1 MLTLYITIKINRAI
15 GAQTLI
21 VRHAPGSICKWSN
34 YDMLFIGWHNALQIL
49 RIKIFSQQLS
59 TCPSWGGQPA
69 FGTSMQLVSGGQMSL
84 IPNHSLYNMILY
96 TRINFQKHTIN
107 NIINNIIN
115 RQSYWNRGLCN
126 EQANKTSMLPQK
138 KWYDVCLYH
147 GSVCNCPPVGQSDA
161 LVGESQL
168 YMYNCLIALV
178 EIISNYRF
186 CILCALP
193 VLPKMKYISCTSTR

>member
-96 TRINFQKHTIN
+96 TRINFQKHTLN
-107 NIINNIIN
+107 NITNNIIN

-126 EQANKTSMLPQK
+126 EQANKTSMLSQK
-138 KWYDVCLYH
+138 SDMMFVFTTEVCEIVRQ
-147 GSVCNCPPVGQSDA
+147 SVNQMHLLPNRNYTC
-161 LVGESQL
+161 
-168 YMYNCLIALV
+168 
-178 EIISNYRF
+178 IIVWLLWLR
-186 CILCALP
+186 
-193 VLPKMKYISCTSTR
+193 